1 MSRQK
6 KNKNIEIEEKSEEK
20 MSEQVELESLQTEI
34 DLARVE
40 LERTRKEIADKKA
53 EIEATAKRDISQQ
66 EMNVIEKQ
74 ITNSVKN
81 DALKQKIEKQKAYDN
96 QMVTGRFMNRRAPGQ
111 PVKLPY
117 HKYADDPIKWYQFED
132 NKIYTIPRGFAD
144 QINGGD
150 ETNPCYYTPKFIQK
164 DVAMDPD
171 QPESQIHSVD
181 TSNKKYAFTPTNF

>member
-6 KNKNIEIEEKSEEK
+6 KNKNIEIEEKTEEK

-117 HKYADDPIKWYQFED
+117 HKYADDRY
-132 NKIYTIPRGFAD
+132 
-144 QINGGD
+144 
-150 ETNPCYYTPKFIQK
+150 
-164 DVAMDPD
+164 
-171 QPESQIHSVD
+171 
-181 TSNKKYAFTPTNF
+181 